1 MAYGTYHNLA
11 RRTVFDKELG
21 DKIFEI
27 ASNPKRDRYQ
37 RWIALIIYKICDKVN
52 LVKVE

>member
-1 MAYGTYHNLA
+1 MAYGAYHNLA
-11 RRTVFDKELG
+11 RRTVFNKELG

>member
-1 MAYGTYHNLA
+1 MAYGTYLA
-11 RRTVFDKELG
+11 RRSVLDKELG

-37 RWIALIIYKICDKVN
+37 RWITLIIYKICDKVN

>member
-1 MAYGTYHNLA
+1 MAYGTYHDLA
-11 RRTVFDKELG
+11 RGTVLDKELG
-21 DKIFEI
+21 NKIFEI

>member
-1 MAYGTYHNLA
+1 MAYGTYNLA
-11 RRTVFDKELG
+11 RRTVLDKELG

-37 RWIALIIYKICDKVN
+37 R
-52 LVKVE
+52 